1 MRYGYWNPGYWRPV
15 RSAPRA
21 GYAYVPGWWDGD
33 IYIEGYYRRQA
44 RRDGSWRWIDGQY
57 ANNGQYSRGHW
68 EPQNSAPE
76 GYVWEPGF
84 YDGETYVDGFWRP
97 QFRNGF
103 TWLSAYYDEDG
114 IFHAGYWL
122 PITEEIGFTWVP
134 GWFDGNQWVE
144 GYWVR
149 ADEYAS
155 EDVQNWQ
162 PAEGWDDGWEVG
174 SGWGDGEVIDAGAVD
189 SGIIEEDLPLALPAN

>member
-1 MRYGYWNPGYWRPV
+1 M
-15 RSAPRA
+15 
-21 GYAYVPGWWDGD
+21 
-33 IYIEGYYRRQA
+33 
-44 RRDGSWRWIDGQY
+44 WIDGEY
-57 ANNGQYSRGHW
+57 VDEGVYSRGHW
-68 EPQNSAPE
+68 KPSNDGPE

-114 IFHAGYWL
+114 VFHAGYWM
-122 PITEEIGFTWVP
+122 PIRPETGFVWVP

-149 ADEYAS
+149 QDDYKD
-155 EDVQNWQ
+155 EDVEGWA
-162 PAEGWDDGWEVG
+162 PEEGWDDGWEVG
-174 SGWGDGEVIDAGAVD
+174 SGWGDGEVVGSHASTVY
-189 SGIIEEDLPLALPAN
+189 EEDLPLALPIQ